1 MVGQEAVNLQVLGK
15 TDENLHTVGF
25 WAMGRWTDTVDTSS
39 ALESNPQSQRRAA
52 GEPQTVRVQRH
63 ASGAGEDGDED
74 FKMVAPR
81 SGVLYFLQM
90 PTELKK
96 GHQID
101 RQTGV

>member
-15 TDENLHTVGF
+15 TDEYLNTVGF
-25 WAMGRWTDTVDTSS
+25 WAMGRWTDAVDTRS
-39 ALESNPQSQRRAA
+39 ALESNAQLQRRA
-52 GEPQTVRVQRH
+52 
-63 ASGAGEDGDED
+63 SGPGEDGEED

-81 SGVLYFLQM
+81 SGVLYFLQV

-101 RQTGV
+101 RQPGV